1 MRRNSYSDL
10 IKDLKGI
17 GDIDATLGRK
27 VNELISIN
35 ELLTT
40 LNETPGLDARLDILL
55 LTVLGQYGCLRGGI
69 YIKGSDGWRL
79 QASKGVRNEPIE
91 PCKLPMALDDASD
104 LGLMREEN
112 APEGFKPLFG
122 DDAFRIG
129 IPILDDGSLVG
140 LLCLGKSMLPA
151 EAASQKE
158 VLLHII
164 SDFGGVIIG
173 SSLYHDDLEEANR
186 QMQRQLFALNTLY
199 EITGAFARCYEDED
213 IFQILANNLMGQFFI
228 SRCAVL
234 IYDPTPRI
242 IFRKGL
248 KAEGFIEQGG
258 ACKPLESWQPQ
269 VLDLEQIDCEP
280 LRTFMAKNR
289 LQYLLPISS
298 ENRNR
303 GLLLLGSRMDRK
315 ELSDPDRDFITSL
328 CEQSAVAMENV
339 RLQKEM
345 LEKKRMEKELQL
357 ARDIQQKLL
366 PKNVPN
372 IEGYE
377 LSAEMRPYYQ
387 VGGDFYDF
395 IQTEDGCLAICLAD
409 VSGKSLP
416 ASMIMSTAQASL
428 RALNSFAGLEPCDV
442 ITRLNRHLYQS
453 TASNKFIT
461 MFYAMLDPKTHTL
474 TYINCGHNHP
484 IMVCN
489 EGNVSYLGL
498 GGMVLGMFP
507 GAQYKVGEVK
517 FNPGS
522 ELLIYTD
529 GLSEVNSPTDEEYG
543 DDRLVENFIKH
554 RGCGT
559 LEEEKEA
566 IVKEVMDF
574 SKNQMVDDLTV
585 LMIRRKND

>member
-17 GDIDATLGRK
+17 GELDSRLGHK

-40 LNETPGLDARLDILL
+40 LNETPGLTERLDILL

-79 QASKGVRNEPIE
+79 ATSKGLRNEPLSA
-91 PCKLPMALDDASD
+91 CKLPAKIGSEYHI
-104 LGLMREEN
+104 LMREET
-112 APEGFKPLFG
+112 AHKGLRPLFG
-122 DDAFRIG
+122 DDGFKIVM
-129 IPILDDGSLVG
+129 PILNDGALVG
-140 LLCLGKSMLPA
+140 LLCLGKSMLPS
-151 EAASQKE
+151 EAAKEKE
-158 VLLHII
+158 VLLHVIC
-164 SDFGGVIIG
+164 DFGGVIIG
-173 SSLYHDDLEEANR
+173 SSIYHDDLEEANR
-186 QMQRQLFALNTLY
+186 QMQRQLFRLNTLY

-213 IFQILANNLMGQFFI
+213 VFQILANTLMGQFFI
-228 SRCAVL
+228 SRCVVL
-234 IYDPTPRI
+234 TYDPTPHI

-248 KAEGFIEQGG
+248 KAEGFIEQGSE
-258 ACKPLESWQPQ
+258 CKPLEEWQPQ
-269 VLDLEQIDCEP
+269 VIDLDQVDCDP
-280 LRTFMAKNR
+280 LCEFMAEQR

-315 ELSDPDRDFITSL
+315 ELSDPDRDFIISL

-366 PKNVPN
+366 PKNVPD

-377 LSAEMRPYYQ
+377 LAAEMRPYYQ

-395 IQTEDGCLAICLAD
+395 IETEDGCLAICLAD

-428 RALNSFAGLEPCDV
+428 RALNSFAGLAPCDV

-461 MFYAMLDPKTHTL
+461 MFYAMLNPKTHTL

-484 IMVCN
+484 IMVCK
-489 EGNVSYLGL
+489 EGNIQFLGL

-507 GAQYKVGEVK
+507 GAQYKVGEVVLE
-517 FNPGS
+517 PGT
-522 ELLIYTD
+522 EVLIYTD
-529 GLSEVNSPTDEEYG
+529 GLSEVTDPLEEEYG
-543 DDRLVENFIKH
+543 DDRLVDNFIKH
-554 RGCGT
+554 RGCGS
-559 LEEEKEA
+559 LSEAKES

-585 LMIRRKND
+585 LLIRRKDV